1 MYLLFKASGLIW
13 TRAFDYMGVMPKG
26 AQEMSSNIQY
36 ATAADIVPLPLLH
49 RGKVRE
55 LYELDPD
62 HLLIVVSDR
71 ISAFDAVLKPEVPGK
86 GKVLNKLSQFW
97 FEQTKHLIANHVVSL
112 DELGLQSVQA
122 KHLEQCQSGALY
134 PDVVHSGT
142 ESLQAMHQNSN
153 QDPHP
158 DLHCEHALRQGE
170 VQDLAEE
177 RQACRDSRDMYLEPQ
192 DLSAILRSLQD
203 RMTIARRAKRID
215 FECVVRGYI
224 TGGGWRQYTAH
235 QAVNGIELPA
245 GLRMNEKLPEPIFT
259 PSRKH
264 DEGHDEDVPFAVMC
278 EDLGT
283 DLAEKLR
290 RISIEL
296 YMYAAELCA
305 SKGILLADCKF
316 EFGMIDGELVIIDE
330 LFTPDSSRFWSADQY
345 VLDRDIDSLDKEP
358 VRRYL
363 AASGWDKCGTPPV
376 LPSEVV
382 EATRSRYVELFERI
396 TEQQWIEA

>member
-1 MYLLFKASGLIW
+1 
-13 TRAFDYMGVMPKG
+13 
-26 AQEMSSNIQY
+26 MSTNTQY
-36 ATAADIVPLPLLH
+36 ATATDIVPLPFLH

-71 ISAFDAVLKPEVPGK
+71 ISAFDAVLKPEVPSK

-112 DELGLQSVQA
+112 DEVRLQPVQA
-122 KHLEQCQSGALY
+122 EHLEQCQSGGLHDDA
-134 PDVVHSGT
+134 VHSGT
-142 ESLQAMHQNSN
+142 EPLQAVRQNLH

-158 DLHCEHALRQGE
+158 DLHRGKDVLRQGK
-170 VQDLAEE
+170 VQNSAEE
-177 RQACRDSRDMYLEPQ
+177 RQACCDSRRDSRRDNRDMHLEPQ
-192 DLSAILRSLQD
+192 DLSAMLSSLQD
-203 RMTIARRAKRID
+203 RITIARRAKRID

-278 EDLGT
+278 EDLGA
-283 DLAEKLR
+283 DLALKLR

-296 YMYAAELCA
+296 YTYAAELCA

-330 LFTPDSSRFWSADQY
+330 LFTPDSSRFWSAEQY

-376 LPSEVV
+376 LPQEVV
-382 EATRSRYVELFERI
+382 EATRSRYIELYERI
-396 TEQQWIEA
+396 TEQQWTEA

>member
-1 MYLLFKASGLIW
+1 
-13 TRAFDYMGVMPKG
+13 
-26 AQEMSSNIQY
+26 MSTNTQF
-36 ATAADIVPLPLLH
+36 ATETDIVPLPLLH

-86 GKVLNKLSQFW
+86 GEVLNRLSQFW
-97 FEQTKHLIANHVVSL
+97 FEQTKHVIANHVVPF
-112 DELGLQSVQA
+112 DEGLLKQTQE
-122 KHLEQCQSGALY
+122 KRLEQYRSSIHSADDMHCCHDSHQDSENSHQDQHQNTHPESHPEIQRHDTAL
-134 PDVVHSGT
+134 HQAERNT
-142 ESLQAMHQNSN
+142 ESLNRR
-153 QDPHP
+153 D
-158 DLHCEHALRQGE
+158 EH
-170 VQDLAEE
+170 
-177 RQACRDSRDMYLEPQ
+177 LEPQ
-192 DLSAILRSLQD
+192 DLSAILSSLQD

-224 TGGGWRQYTAH
+224 TGGGWRQYTAN
-235 QAVNGIELPA
+235 QSVNGIELPA

-278 EDLGT
+278 KDLGAE
-283 DLAEKLR
+283 LAKQLR
-290 RISIEL
+290 QVSIEL
-296 YMYAAELCA
+296 YTYAAEICA

-316 EFGMIDGELVIIDE
+316 EFGTIDGELVLIDE
-330 LFTPDSSRFWSADQY
+330 LFTPDSSRFWSIDQY
-345 VLDRDIDSLDKEP
+345 VLDQDIDSLDKEP

-376 LPSEVV
+376 LPEQVV
-382 EATRSRYVELFERI
+382 EATRRRYIELYERI
-396 TEQQWIEA
+396 TEQAWPE